1 MIPVIPNDVADLNF
15 DAVSEKVPD
24 VILAPDFFA
33 RYATYSCADR
43 NVFVPKTSKQHR
55 FYFIRCQ
62 ELKSPRKAPV
72 ARLAE
77 MVCHARCMKSLN
89 S

>member
-15 DAVSEKVPD
+15 DAVSEKVPE

-43 NVFVPKTSKQHR
+43 NVFVPKKR
-55 FYFIRCQ
+55 GNINIFILSGVQ
-62 ELKSPRKAPV
+62 GLKSPGRGQT
-72 ARLAE
+72 E
-77 MVCHARCMKSLN
+77 KSKMF
-89 S
+89 